1 MAKGFPSMGGKNM
14 NNMMKQVQK
23 FQKDMEKMQADLDKQ
38 EFEATSGGGVVSAV
52 VNGKQELLRLSIDPD
67 VVDPEDVET
76 LEDLILAAI
85 REAMNNAREKTE
97 GEMSRLTGGLN
108 MPGLF

>member
-1 MAKGFPSMGGKNM
+1 MAKGFPNMGGKNM

-23 FQKDMEKMQADLDKQ
+23 FQKDMEKMQEDLDKQ
-38 EFEATSGGGVVSAV
+38 EFESTAGGGVVKAV
-52 VNGKQELLRLSIDPD
+52 VNGKQDLLKIEIDPD

-76 LEDLILAAI
+76 LEDLILAAV
-85 REAMNNAREKTE
+85 RDAMSLAREKTE
-97 GEMSRLTGGLN
+97 GEMSKLTGGLN

>member
-1 MAKGFPSMGGKNM
+1 MAKGFPNMGGKNM

-38 EFEATSGGGVVSAV
+38 EFEATSGGGVVTAV

-67 VVDPEDVET
+67 VVDPDDVET

-85 REAMNNAREKTE
+85 REAMNRAREKTE
-97 GEMSRLTGGLN
+97 GEMSRLTGGFN

>member
-1 MAKGFPSMGGKNM
+1 MAKGFPNMGGKNM

-38 EFEATSGGGVVSAV
+38 EFEATSGGGVVTAV

-67 VVDPEDVET
+67 VVDPDDVET

-85 REAMNNAREKTE
+85 REAMASARAKTE

-108 MPGLF
+108 MPGMF

>member
-1 MAKGFPSMGGKNM
+1 MAKGFLNMGGKNM

-67 VVDPEDVET
+67 VVDPDDVET

-85 REAMNNAREKTE
+85 REAMNSAREKTE

>member
-1 MAKGFPSMGGKNM
+1 M
-14 NNMMKQVQK
+14 
-23 FQKDMEKMQADLDKQ
+23 
-38 EFEATSGGGVVSAV
+38 
-52 VNGKQELLRLSIDPD
+52 RRSIDPD

-85 REAMNNAREKTE
+85 REAMGSAREKTE

-108 MPGLF
+108 MPGMF

>member
-1 MAKGFPSMGGKNM
+1 MAKGFPNMGGKNM

-23 FQKDMEKMQADLDKQ
+23 LQKDMEKMQADLDKQ
-38 EFEATSGGGVVSAV
+38 EFEATAGGGVVTAV

-85 REAMNNAREKTE
+85 REAMNCAREKTE
-97 GEMSRLTGGLN
+97 GEMSRLTGCLN